1 MYVINRR
8 NEREAIRYDKI
19 TDRNIVLSEG
29 LNVDASY
36 LSKLV
41 IESLKSGM
49 TTTEIDELAA
59 ETAFYMS
66 TYEPDYDVL
75 ATRIS
80 VSNLHKQTS
89 SSFYETVKKMY
100 YYIDEK
106 SGKKS
111 NVISNDFMKFV
122 EDNKDELDSIVD
134 YSRDFNYNY
143 FGFKTLTRMYLN
155 KLNGVIVERPQHMLM
170 RVAVCIHLND
180 IKSIRE
186 SYTEMSL
193 GKFTHASPTLFNAGS
208 SKPQLASC
216 FLLKCEDDLSHIYET
231 NKRSALISKHGG
243 GIGIDITNIRS
254 KGSVIHSTN
263 GKSDGLVPM
272 CKVFN
277 ATCNYCNQCFHPNT
291 IIYTKNGQK
300 MIKDISIQD
309 EVITIDG
316 TYKPVVNIIVN
327 KVNKEI
333 LNIRSTY
340 SFEEVKV
347 TKEHQIYCL
356 RGQTKNTNFN
366 IILNRLNRG
375 IIKPGY
381 ISAEDLNTDDFIGFP
396 LQQLPENDI
405 YEKLGNDFFRFY
417 GAMLGD
423 GHVCS
428 NRNEAG
434 ITLNKDTKIDVLM
447 FIKNYL
453 TSRNIHYW
461 ETNGE
466 GCINVK
472 WTNTNSGLSYD
483 DLYDDNKEKRVHEK
497 YINISRSHR
506 IHLLKGLL
514 ETDGSNLKEI
524 YFCSTSYK
532 LSHNVRY
539 LLLSLGILSS
549 GNIRDDRGKTRE
561 IRPNQ
566 FITNKKISYRIRIS
580 KHPVIN
586 EILDVNFPGQFCK
599 YFIHNNIIWSR
610 IKRITTEQY
619 EGQVYDL
626 SILNNNNY
634 VVGSLGLV
642 HNSGK
647 RKGSIAMYLQ
657 PWHPDIFDFLA
668 LRYNNP
674 PEELRARDLFTAMW
688 IPDIFMRRVE
698 RDEMWSLFDPNVV
711 RELCDTYGEEFDKI
725 YEIAEK
731 EKKYVKRVKARDVFK
746 EIIHSQQETG
756 LPYISYKDNINRKS
770 NQKNIGLIR
779 SSNLCVSG
787 DTKILTTEG
796 HIEIKN
802 LVDKEV
808 SVWNGLE
815 WSKTTVRKTG
825 ENQELVSVTLSNG
838 ETIKCTPYHKFPIV
852 EGYQHT
858 KYNFAKQ
865 KFTMIEAKNLVKN
878 MKLAKYLLPNN
889 INVSSNYD
897 LKYPYTEGMFTGD
910 GTYEN
915 KEKTTAKITLYHDKI
930 KLYDLLD
937 KRRETTNQSNP
948 LKKDVYLPL
957 DISPKYTVPHDK
969 SSVFCKVA
977 WLAGLVDSDGVL
989 TNNAGSY
996 SIQIC
1001 SIDKQFLLKIR
1012 LMLQTI
1018 GVDTKV
1024 TRMSKAG
1031 KRLMPD
1037 GKGGKDYYDCKE
1049 SFRLLIPFQ
1058 ELNDLIRLGFETH
1071 RIDLSDIGIPNRSS
1085 SHFIKI
1091 ENVTSIEGKYD
1102 TYCFTEPKRNM
1113 GMFNGVML
1121 GNCNEI
1127 NEFTDTNSVAVCN
1140 LASLSLPSFV
1150 KEKEDGSKYYDFMEL
1165 GRITKIA
1172 IRNLNKVIDRTYY
1185 PVKEAETNNLSYRPI
1200 GLGIQGLADVFA
1212 MFRTTWENSSLSKAL
1227 NQLILEVVYYY
1238 ALETSHEIAME
1249 NGSYDAFEGSPIS
1262 EGILQC
1268 DMWDVNPMTL
1278 KGQKIFGEVLKLDWE
1293 GLKEKCK
1300 KGVRNS
1306 LLIALMPTATSSQ
1319 ILGNNEAFEP
1329 FTSNIYTRS
1338 TISGDFIMVNKH
1350 LAKHLKELNLW
1361 SKDMVNKII
1370 ENNGSI
1376 QGIKEIPVN
1385 VREIYK
1391 TVWEI
1396 SQKIIIDFAA
1406 DRGAFVDQSQSM
1418 NIFMEQ
1424 PSYAKLSSMHLY
1436 GWKKGLKTGS
1446 YYIRSKPSRNAV
1458 KFTILTE
1465 GKESDTEGKES
1476 EVEEKKEGKKYIL
1489 NGKEM
1494 ICNDDV
1500 CTMCSS

>member
-106 SGKKS
+106 SSKKS

-277 ATCNYCNQCFHPNT
+277 ATCNYCNQ
-291 IIYTKNGQK
+291 
-300 MIKDISIQD
+300 
-309 EVITIDG
+309 
-316 TYKPVVNIIVN
+316 
-327 KVNKEI
+327 
-333 LNIRSTY
+333 
-340 SFEEVKV
+340 
-347 TKEHQIYCL
+347 
-356 RGQTKNTNFN
+356 
-366 IILNRLNRG
+366 
-375 IIKPGY
+375 
-381 ISAEDLNTDDFIGFP
+381 
-396 LQQLPENDI
+396 
-405 YEKLGNDFFRFY
+405 
-417 GAMLGD
+417 
-423 GHVCS
+423 
-428 NRNEAG
+428 
-434 ITLNKDTKIDVLM
+434 
-447 FIKNYL
+447 
-453 TSRNIHYW
+453 
-461 ETNGE
+461 
-466 GCINVK
+466 
-472 WTNTNSGLSYD
+472 
-483 DLYDDNKEKRVHEK
+483 
-497 YINISRSHR
+497 
-506 IHLLKGLL
+506 
-514 ETDGSNLKEI
+514 
-524 YFCSTSYK
+524 
-532 LSHNVRY
+532 
-539 LLLSLGILSS
+539 
-549 GNIRDDRGKTRE
+549 
-561 IRPNQ
+561 
-566 FITNKKISYRIRIS
+566 
-580 KHPVIN
+580 
-586 EILDVNFPGQFCK
+586 
-599 YFIHNNIIWSR
+599 
-610 IKRITTEQY
+610 
-619 EGQVYDL
+619 
-626 SILNNNNY
+626 
-634 VVGSLGLV
+634 
-642 HNSGK
+642 SGK

-1249 NGSYDAFEGSPIS
+1249 NGSYDSFEGSPIS
-1262 EGILQC
+1262 EGILQF

-1458 KFTILTE
+1458 KFTILR
-1465 GKESDTEGKES
+1465 ESDTEGKES

-1500 CTMCSS
+1500 CTMCSA

>member
-106 SGKKS
+106 SSKKS

-263 GKSDGLVPM
+263 GNSDGLVPM

-277 ATCNYCNQCFHPNT
+277 ATCNYCNQ
-291 IIYTKNGQK
+291 
-300 MIKDISIQD
+300 
-309 EVITIDG
+309 
-316 TYKPVVNIIVN
+316 
-327 KVNKEI
+327 
-333 LNIRSTY
+333 
-340 SFEEVKV
+340 
-347 TKEHQIYCL
+347 
-356 RGQTKNTNFN
+356 
-366 IILNRLNRG
+366 
-375 IIKPGY
+375 
-381 ISAEDLNTDDFIGFP
+381 
-396 LQQLPENDI
+396 
-405 YEKLGNDFFRFY
+405 
-417 GAMLGD
+417 
-423 GHVCS
+423 
-428 NRNEAG
+428 
-434 ITLNKDTKIDVLM
+434 
-447 FIKNYL
+447 
-453 TSRNIHYW
+453 
-461 ETNGE
+461 
-466 GCINVK
+466 
-472 WTNTNSGLSYD
+472 
-483 DLYDDNKEKRVHEK
+483 
-497 YINISRSHR
+497 
-506 IHLLKGLL
+506 
-514 ETDGSNLKEI
+514 
-524 YFCSTSYK
+524 
-532 LSHNVRY
+532 
-539 LLLSLGILSS
+539 
-549 GNIRDDRGKTRE
+549 
-561 IRPNQ
+561 
-566 FITNKKISYRIRIS
+566 
-580 KHPVIN
+580 
-586 EILDVNFPGQFCK
+586 
-599 YFIHNNIIWSR
+599 
-610 IKRITTEQY
+610 
-619 EGQVYDL
+619 
-626 SILNNNNY
+626 
-634 VVGSLGLV
+634 
-642 HNSGK
+642 SGK

-1249 NGSYDAFEGSPIS
+1249 NGSYDSFEGSPIS
-1262 EGILQC
+1262 EGILQF

-1458 KFTILTE
+1458 KFTILR
-1465 GKESDTEGKES
+1465 ESDTEGKES

-1500 CTMCSS
+1500 CTMCSA

>member
-1 MYVINRR
+1 MYVINRK
-8 NEREAIRYDKI
+8 NQHEAIRYDKI
-19 TDRNIVLSEG
+19 NDRNIELSKG
-29 LNVDASY
+29 LNVDPSY

-49 TTTEIDELAA
+49 TTTEIDELSA

-66 TYEPDYDVL
+66 TYEPDYDIL

-80 VSNLHKQTS
+80 VSNLHKQTL

-100 YYIDEK
+100 DHTNN
-106 SGKKS
+106 GKKT
-111 NVISNDFMKFV
+111 NVISDDFMKFV
-122 EDNKDELDSIVD
+122 EENKVELDNIID

-155 KLNGVIVERPQHMLM
+155 KLNSVIVERPQHMLM

-180 IKSIRE
+180 IDSIRE
-186 SYTEMSL
+186 SYKEMSL
-193 GKFTHASPTLFNAGS
+193 GKFTHASPTLFNSGS
-208 SKPQLASC
+208 ARPQLASC
-216 FLLKCEDDLSHIYET
+216 FLLKCEDDLEHIYET
-231 NKRSALISKHGG
+231 NKRSALISKYGG
-243 GIGIDITNIRS
+243 GIGIDITNVRS
-254 KGSVIHSTN
+254 KGSVIHANN
-263 GKSDGLVPM
+263 GKSDGIVPM

-277 ATCNYCNQCFHPNT
+277 ATALYANQ
-291 IIYTKNGQK
+291 
-300 MIKDISIQD
+300 
-309 EVITIDG
+309 
-316 TYKPVVNIIVN
+316 
-327 KVNKEI
+327 
-333 LNIRSTY
+333 
-340 SFEEVKV
+340 
-347 TKEHQIYCL
+347 
-356 RGQTKNTNFN
+356 
-366 IILNRLNRG
+366 
-375 IIKPGY
+375 
-381 ISAEDLNTDDFIGFP
+381 
-396 LQQLPENDI
+396 QQ
-405 YEKLGNDFFRFY
+405 
-417 GAMLGD
+417 
-423 GHVCS
+423 
-428 NRNEAG
+428 
-434 ITLNKDTKIDVLM
+434 
-447 FIKNYL
+447 
-453 TSRNIHYW
+453 
-461 ETNGE
+461 
-466 GCINVK
+466 
-472 WTNTNSGLSYD
+472 
-483 DLYDDNKEKRVHEK
+483 
-497 YINISRSHR
+497 
-506 IHLLKGLL
+506 
-514 ETDGSNLKEI
+514 
-524 YFCSTSYK
+524 
-532 LSHNVRY
+532 
-539 LLLSLGILSS
+539 
-549 GNIRDDRGKTRE
+549 
-561 IRPNQ
+561 
-566 FITNKKISYRIRIS
+566 
-580 KHPVIN
+580 
-586 EILDVNFPGQFCK
+586 
-599 YFIHNNIIWSR
+599 
-610 IKRITTEQY
+610 
-619 EGQVYDL
+619 
-626 SILNNNNY
+626 
-634 VVGSLGLV
+634 
-642 HNSGK
+642 K

-657 PWHPDIFDFLA
+657 PWHPDVFEFLA

-711 RELCDTYGEEFDKI
+711 KGLCDTYGEEFDKI
-725 YEIAEK
+725 YEEAER
-731 EKKYVKRVKARDVFK
+731 EKKYVKRIKARDVFK

-756 LPYISYKDNINRKS
+756 LPYISYKDNVNRKS

-796 HIEIKN
+796 HIEIKS
-802 LVDKEV
+802 LVDKDV

-815 WSKTTVRKTG
+815 WSKTTIRKTG
-825 ENQELVSVTLSNG
+825 ENQELVSVSLSNG
-838 ETIKCTPYHKFPIV
+838 ETIKCTPYHKFPVV

-865 KFTMIEAKNLVKN
+865 KFTMVEAKNLTKN

-937 KRRETTNQSNP
+937 KRRETTKQSNP

-969 SSVFCKVA
+969 SSVFCKVG

-989 TNNAGSY
+989 TNNSGSY

-1018 GVDTKV
+1018 GIDTKV
-1024 TRMSKAG
+1024 TKMSNARKT
-1031 KRLMPD
+1031 LMPN
-1037 GKGGKDYYDCKE
+1037 GKGGSDYYDCKE

-1058 ELNDLIRLGFETH
+1058 ELNELIRLGFETH

-1091 ENVTSIEGKYD
+1091 ESVNSIEGKYD

-1127 NEFTDTNSVAVCN
+1127 NEFTDTDSVAVCN

-1150 KEKEDGSKYYDFMEL
+1150 KEREVDGKIKKYYDFNEL

-1172 IRNLNKVIDRTYY
+1172 VRNLNKVIDKTYY
-1185 PVKEAETNNLSYRPI
+1185 PVKESENNNLKYRPI

-1227 NQLILEVVYYY
+1227 NQLIMEVVYYY
-1238 ALETSHEIAME
+1238 ALETSYEIAME
-1249 NGSYDAFEGSPIS
+1249 NGSYSAFEGSPIS
-1262 EGILQC
+1262 KGEFQF
-1268 DMWDVNPMTL
+1268 DMWNAVPMTL
-1278 KGQKIFGEVLKLDWE
+1278 KGQKIFGETLKLNWE
-1293 GLKEKCK
+1293 ELREKCK

-1319 ILGNNEAFEP
+1319 ILNNNEAFEP

-1350 LAKHLKELNLW
+1350 LARHLKELKLW
-1361 SKDMVNKII
+1361 DKEMVNKII
-1370 ENNGSI
+1370 ENNGSV
-1376 QGIKEIPVN
+1376 QSIKEIPIH

-1396 SQKIIIDFAA
+1396 SQKIVIDFAA

-1418 NIFMEQ
+1418 NIFIEQ

-1446 YYIRSKPSRNAV
+1446 YYIRSKPSSNAV
-1458 KFTILTE
+1458 KFSILRDNSE
-1465 GKESDTEGKES
+1465 KKEN
-1476 EVEEKKEGKKYIL
+1476 EVEEKKEGKKYML

-1494 ICNDDV
+1494 ICTEDV
-1500 CTMCSS
+1500 CVACSS